1 MTKADTST
9 VLRQAL
15 ALIEDNRIME
25 AKALYERLCAIDK
38 GNPEAWSGLGIVNDK
53 LGSLDQ
59 AASCYRRVLKIK
71 PQIERVHYSLANV
84 LRRQGKIADSV
95 PYYREA
101 LRLKPDFV
109 RACGELAEALR
120 LQGKLNEAV
129 EVYRDLLRV
138 KADAAEVHN
147 DLGDM
152 LKRQGQFGEAA
163 KCFQRAI
170 RIKPELAAA
179 HSNLGSAYTL
189 QGRLQEAEES
199 HRHAIKLNPDL
210 VYADSNFL
218 CCLNYS
224 PAHNG
229 EQLFAEHR
237 RWAARHTAGVH
248 AFTEYSNTPIPG
260 RCLRIGYLSSDL
272 RRHPVAF
279 FLLQILANH
288 DPAEVEVICY
298 SQGMRPDPI
307 TQLFRSLVNGWRHIY
322 NMADDQV
329 AEMIHRDGIDI
340 LVDLAGHSGNHRL
353 TVFARK
359 PAPVQVTY
367 LGYPNTTG
375 LSTMDYRL
383 TDQWAD
389 PPGMTEEYHSEQLYR
404 LPHGFLCYQPAPD
417 CPAIE
422 ALPSIGSGYIT
433 FGSLNNLAKTT
444 PEVIAPWASILHA
457 VPGSRLLLKNHSLV
471 DVVTRERYYS
481 MLGEHGIGRERADLM
496 APIASHGDHLA
507 LYNQIDIALDTFP
520 YNGTTT
526 TCEALWMGVP
536 VVTLAGQ
543 MHAGRVGVSLLTQVG
558 MPELIAGDTDTY
570 AAIAIKLAH
579 DPGRLSGMRE
589 SMRGRVMNSSLCDG
603 KRFARELQKAYREM
617 WKIWCTKRHDADER
631 T

>member
-25 AKALYERLCAIDK
+25 AKALYEQLCAIDK
-38 GNPEAWSGLGIVNDK
+38 GNPEVWYG
-53 LGSLDQ
+53 
-59 AASCYRRVLKIK
+59 
-71 PQIERVHYSLANV
+71 LANV

-138 KADAAEVHN
+138 KADAAEAHN

-152 LKRQGQFGEAA
+152 LKRQGKFGEAV
-163 KCFQRAI
+163 KCFQQAI

-179 HSNLGSAYTL
+179 HSNLGSVYTL
-189 QGRLQEAEES
+189 QGRLKEAEES
-199 HRHAIKLNPDL
+199 HRHAIELNPDL

-218 CCLNYS
+218 CSLNYS

-237 RWAARHTAGVH
+237 RWAARHTAGVP
-248 AFTEYSNTPIPG
+248 AFAEYSNTPIPG
-260 RCLRIGYLSSDL
+260 RRLRIGYLSPDL

-288 DPAEVEVICY
+288 DPAEVDVICY
-298 SQGMRPDPI
+298 SQGMRADPI
-307 TQLFRSLVNGWRHIY
+307 TKLFRSLVNGWRHIY
-322 NMADDQV
+322 NMGDDQV
-329 AEMIHRDGIDI
+329 VEMIRRDGIDI

-389 PPGMTEEYHSEQLYR
+389 PPRMTEEYHSEKLYR
-404 LPHGFLCYQPAPD
+404 LPHGFLCYQSAPD

-422 ALPSIGSGYIT
+422 ALPSIRSGYIT

-444 PEVIAPWASILHA
+444 PEVIALWASILHA
-457 VPGSRLLLKNHSLV
+457 VPGSRLLLKNHSLA
-471 DVVTRERYYS
+471 DAVTRERYS
-481 MLGEHGIGRERADLM
+481 SILEDHGIGRERVDLM
-496 APIASHGDHLA
+496 VPIASHGGHLA

-543 MHAGRVGVSLLTQVG
+543 IHAGRVGVSLLTQVG
-558 MPELIAGDTDTY
+558 MPEFIAGDTDAY
-570 AAIAIKLAH
+570 VAIAIKLAH
-579 DPGRLSGMRE
+579 DSGRLSGIRD
-589 SMRGRVMNSSLCDG
+589 SVRGRMMNSSLCNG
-603 KRFARELQKAYREM
+603 KSFTHELQKAYREM
-617 WKIWCTKRHDADER
+617 WKTWCAERRGADER
-631 T
+631 A